1 MKGLLE
7 SRQKALSAAL
17 DRAASSDRVLAAAQ
31 DALRSRREERDG
43 NEGGTLGGSHRPR
56 DAWLGVGRSLAV
68 GDRCVLAVDHASA
81 GEPVERV
88 GVVAFIGPTAL
99 GEGDWVGV
107 ALDTPTGKHDGRVR
121 GVRYFECAL
130 RHGLLVRQA
139 KLRRYEELAGA
150 KATTL
155 QPRSPNEK
163 IVNQRHHR
171 LRRVSWTAFARL
183 CSAAAPLSLRAAR
196 CWRRGSPLSRGGGWW
211 SESCERVSAA
221 GPASLYRSD

>member
-99 GEGDWVGV
+99 GEGDWVRV

-150 KATTL
+150 KGTTL

-163 IVNQRHHR
+163 IVNHGK
-171 LRRVSWTAFARL
+171 
-183 CSAAAPLSLRAAR
+183 AAPPPAAKGVVDGIRALVQR
-196 CWRRGSPLSRGGGWW
+196 CGALE
-211 SESCERVSAA
+211 SESRAVLEAGESAKSGRRLVERKLRESERRRA
-221 GPASLYRSD
+221 R